1 MFIFR
6 HYKSLVLIAILF
18 VIAIIM
24 LSYNTRHRRA
34 DSQTDG
40 FFRKL
45 VLEAAAP
52 FQKLMHISST
62 GISESWEKYVYLVG
76 IVEENKKLEKAV
88 GELEAELLRYKEGHL
103 EAQRLAKI
111 LAFKESLPY
120 DFVAARVIAKEQAA
134 LSKIVIIDKGS
145 FDGLRSGMPVVSSAG
160 LVGRLID
167 VSWNVAKV
175 LLIIDENSNV
185 DVMLQRTRAQ
195 GIFSGTGYRGGVL
208 KYITKNQDIA
218 EGDEVISSGMGGVFP
233 KGLMIGRVSFVEKLD
248 TELFLRIRVAPYVDF
263 SKLEEVL
270 VLASEEKRRK

>member
-1 MFIFR
+1 MFFFK
-6 HYKSLVLIAILF
+6 HYKSLILVAILF

-24 LSYNTRHRRA
+24 LSYNTRYRQA
-34 DSQTDG
+34 GNQTNG

-62 GISESWEKYVYLVG
+62 GISESWGKYVSLVG
-76 IVEENKKLEKAV
+76 VVEENKRLNKTI

-111 LAFKESLPY
+111 LAFKESLSY
-120 DFVAARVIAKEQAA
+120 DFVAARVITKEQAA

-195 GIFSGTGYRGGVL
+195 GIFSGMGYRGGAL

-233 KGLMIGRVSFVEKLD
+233 KGFMIGRVGSVEKLD
-248 TELFLRIRVAPYVDF
+248 TELFLKIRIVPHVDF

>member
-62 GISESWEKYVYLVG
+62 SISDSWEKYVYLVG
-76 IVEENKKLEKAV
+76 VVEENKKLEKTV

-120 DFVAARVIAKEQAA
+120 DFIAARVIAKEQAA

-145 FDGLRSGMPVVSSAG
+145 FDGLRIGMPVVSSAG

>member
-6 HYKSLVLIAILF
+6 HYKSLILIAILI
-18 VIAIIM
+18 VIAVIM
-24 LSYNTRHRRA
+24 LSYNTHHRQA

-62 GISESWEKYVYLVG
+62 GISESWKKYVSLVG
-76 IVEENKKLEKAV
+76 VVEENKKLEKTV

-120 DFVAARVIAKEQAA
+120 AFVAARVIAKEQAA

-167 VSWNVAKV
+167 VSWNVTKV

-195 GIFSGTGYRGGVL
+195 GIFSGMGYRGGVL

-233 KGLMIGRVSFVEKLD
+233 KGLMIGWVSSVEKLD
-248 TELFLRIRVAPYVDF
+248 TELFLKIRIAPNVDF

-270 VLASEEKRRK
+270 VLVAEEKRRK

>member
-24 LSYNTRHRRA
+24 LSYNTRHRQAGRQA
-34 DSQTDG
+34 DG

-52 FQKLMHISST
+52 FQKLMRISST
-62 GISESWEKYVYLVG
+62 GISESWGKYVSLVG
-76 IVEENKKLEKAV
+76 VVEENKKLEKAV

-120 DFVAARVIAKEQAA
+120 DFIAARIIAKEQAA

-185 DVMLQRTRAQ
+185 DVMLHRTRAQ
-195 GIFSGTGYRGGVL
+195 GIFSGMGYRGGAL

-263 SKLEEVL
+263 SKLEEILVL
-270 VLASEEKRRK
+270 VAEEKRRK

>member
-6 HYKSLVLIAILF
+6 HYKSLILIAILI
-18 VIAIIM
+18 VIAVIM
-24 LSYNTRHRRA
+24 LSYNTRHRQA
-34 DSQTDG
+34 GSQTDG

-62 GISESWEKYVYLVG
+62 GISESWEQYVSLVG
-76 IVEENKKLEKAV
+76 VVEENKKLENTIS
-88 GELEAELLRYKEGHL
+88 ELEAELLRYKEGHL

-111 LAFKESLPY
+111 LALRESLTY
-120 DFVAARVIAKEQAA
+120 DFIAARVIAKEQAA

-195 GIFSGTGYRGGVL
+195 GIFSGMGYRGGVL

-248 TELFLRIRVAPYVDF
+248 MELFLKIRVAPYVDF

-270 VLASEEKRRK
+270 VLVAEEKRRK

>member
-1 MFIFR
+1 
-6 HYKSLVLIAILF
+6 
-18 VIAIIM
+18 M
-24 LSYNTRHRRA
+24 LSYNTRHRHT

-62 GISESWEKYVYLVG
+62 GVSESWEKYVSLVG
-76 IVEENKKLEKAV
+76 VVEKNKELEKTI

-111 LAFKESLPY
+111 LALKESLSY
-120 DFVAARVIAKEQAA
+120 DFIAARVIAKEQAA

-167 VSWNVAKV
+167 VSWNVAKA

-185 DVMLQRTRAQ
+185 DVMLQRTRTQ
-195 GIFSGTGYRGGVL
+195 GIFSGMGYRGGVL

-233 KGLMIGRVSFVEKLD
+233 KGLMIGRVSSVEKLD
-248 TELFLRIRVAPYVDF
+248 TELFLKIRVAPYVDF

-270 VLASEEKRRK
+270 VLVAEEKRRK